1 MNHIH
6 IPISGRDAGAKRSI
20 PGLDLINRVHEPI
33 HSGWLGRGISISIAM
48 PNRADTPSRR
58 QRIGAEAC
66 A

>member
-20 PGLDLINRVHEPI
+20 PGLYLIDRVRAPI
-33 HSGWLGRGISISIAM
+33 HSGWLGRGISIVM

-58 QRIGAEAC
+58 QRIGAGAC